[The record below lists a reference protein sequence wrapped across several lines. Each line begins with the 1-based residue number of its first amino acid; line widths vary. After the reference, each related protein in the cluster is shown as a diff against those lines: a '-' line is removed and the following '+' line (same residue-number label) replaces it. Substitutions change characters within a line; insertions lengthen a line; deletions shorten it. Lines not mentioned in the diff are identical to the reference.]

1 MPASKQFKIGVA
13 VGLVAW
19 TFAVAA
25 LVDSRTANP
34 IGATHAALQSP
45 PASVAAA
52 TPAAATAG
60 VPMAAMLPDFSAL
73 VERNGPA
80 VVNISTMQKG
90 RNNAAAQ
97 LPFKPGDPLHEFFR
111 RFQAPEAGAQ
121 PVRGIGSGFIVSSDG
136 YVLTN
141 AHVVADATE
150 VTVRLT
156 DKREFQ
162 AKVIGADKRTDVALI
177 KVNATGLPV
186 VRIGDPTR
194 LKAGEWVAAIGSPF
208 GLENT
213 VTAGIV
219 SAKSRSLPDGTYV
232 PFIQTDV
239 AINPGNSGGPLFN
252 LNGEVIG
259 INSQIYSRS
268 GGYMGLSFSI
278 PIDVAMNI
286 KDQLQKFGKASHGRI
301 GVAIQPM
308 TRDLAESFGM
318 ARPQGALVSNVEPGG
333 PAAKA
338 GLQSGDV
345 VVGVNGKTV
354 EDASDLPRLIGE
366 MRPGTRA
373 DIKVWRKGGSRDLAV
388 VIGEQQADRTAAAPA
403 ESTRPTGGKLGLA
416 VRPLTSEER
425 SAVKDDGLVVE
436 GTSGPAA
443 AAGIQQ
449 GDIIIAINGESVKSI
464 EHLRR
469 MAEGAKG
476 KIALLVQRAE
486 ARMYVPLNVG

>member
-1 MPASKQFKIGVA
+1 
-13 VGLVAW
+13 
-19 TFAVAA
+19 
-25 LVDSRTANP
+25 
-34 IGATHAALQSP
+34 
-45 PASVAAA
+45 
-52 TPAAATAG
+52 
-60 VPMAAMLPDFSAL
+60 
-73 VERNGPA
+73 
-80 VVNISTMQKG
+80 
-90 RNNAAAQ
+90 
-97 LPFKPGDPLHEFFR
+97 
-111 RFQAPEAGAQ
+111 
-121 PVRGIGSGFIVSSDG
+121 
-136 YVLTN
+136 
-141 AHVVADATE
+141 
-150 VTVRLT
+150 
-156 DKREFQ
+156 
-162 AKVIGADKRTDVALI
+162 
-177 KVNATGLPV
+177 
-186 VRIGDPTR
+186 
-194 LKAGEWVAAIGSPF
+194 
-208 GLENT
+208 
-213 VTAGIV
+213 
-219 SAKSRSLPDGTYV
+219 
-232 PFIQTDV
+232 
-239 AINPGNSGGPLFN
+239 
-252 LNGEVIG
+252 
-259 INSQIYSRS
+259 
-268 GGYMGLSFSI
+268 MGLSFSI

>member
-13 VGLVAW
+13 VGLAAW
-19 TFAVAA
+19 TFVVAG
-25 LVDSRTANP
+25 LVSSGKADP
-34 IGATHAALQSP
+34 IGATHAAVQP
-45 PASVAAA
+45 QAA
-52 TPAAATAG
+52 TVAVGTPATAT
-60 VPMAAMLPDFSAL
+60 VPMLPDFSAL

-90 RNNAAAQ
+90 RSNPAAQ
-97 LPFKPGDPLHEFFR
+97 LPSKPGDPFYEFFR

-121 PVRGIGSGFIVSSDG
+121 PVRGIGSGFIVSPDG

-141 AHVVADATE
+141 AHVVADTNE

-156 DKREFQ
+156 DKRELQ
-162 AKVIGADKRTDVALI
+162 AKVIGVDKRTDVALI
-177 KVNATGLPV
+177 KVDATGLPAV
-186 VRIGDPTR
+186 KIGDPNR

-301 GVAIQPM
+301 GVAIQPV

-318 ARPQGALVSNVEPGG
+318 SSPQGALVSNVEPGG
-333 PAAKA
+333 PAARA
-338 GLQSGDV
+338 GIQSGDV

-354 EDASDLPRLIGE
+354 EGASDLPRLIGE
-366 MRPGTRA
+366 MRPGSRA
-373 DIKVWRKGGSRDLAV
+373 NIKVWRKGGSRDLAV
-388 VIGEQQADRTAAAPA
+388 VIGEQEAERTAAVPTDAGRPA
-403 ESTRPTGGKLGLA
+403 GGKLGLA
-416 VRPLTSEER
+416 VRPLTIEER
-425 SAVKDDGLVVE
+425 SALKGEGVVVE

-443 AAGIQQ
+443 AAGLQQ
-449 GDIIIAINGESVKSI
+449 GDIIMAINGESVTSVDQ
-464 EHLRR
+464 LRR

-476 KIALLVQRAE
+476 KVALLIQRAE
-486 ARMYVPLNVG
+486 ARMYVPLNLG

>member
-1 MPASKQFKIGVA
+1 MGCRDR
-13 VGLVAW
+13 L
-19 TFAVAA
+19 A
-25 LVDSRTANP
+25 LRA
-34 IGATHAALQSP
+34 
-45 PASVAAA
+45 
-52 TPAAATAG
+52 
-60 VPMAAMLPDFSAL
+60 
-73 VERNGPA
+73 
-80 VVNISTMQKG
+80 
-90 RNNAAAQ
+90 
-97 LPFKPGDPLHEFFR
+97 
-111 RFQAPEAGAQ
+111 
-121 PVRGIGSGFIVSSDG
+121 
-136 YVLTN
+136 
-141 AHVVADATE
+141 
-150 VTVRLT
+150 
-156 DKREFQ
+156 
-162 AKVIGADKRTDVALI
+162 
-177 KVNATGLPV
+177 
-186 VRIGDPTR
+186 
-194 LKAGEWVAAIGSPF
+194 
-208 GLENT
+208 ENT

-252 LNGEVIG
+252 LSSEVIG

-318 ARPQGALVSNVEPGG
+318 SRPQGALVANVEPGG
-333 PAAKA
+333 PAARA
-338 GLQSGDV
+338 GIQSGDV

-373 DIKVWRKGGSRDLAV
+373 DIRVWRKGGSRDLAV
-388 VIGEQQADRTAAAPA
+388 VVGEQEAERTATAPA
-403 ESTRPTGGKLGLA
+403 EGPSPAGGKLGLA
-416 VRPLTSEER
+416 VRPLTGAER
-425 SAVKDDGLVVE
+425 SALKGDGVVVE
-436 GTSGPAA
+436 GTTGPAA

-449 GDIIIAINGESVKSI
+449 GDIIIAINGESVKSV
-464 EHLRR
+464 EQLRK